1 LILKKAKTMNKMT
14 FLNPEFFWLFLLIP
28 VVIAWQ
34 IWKRKEQTATLKIS
48 SLKGFK
54 KTKSVLTKLK
64 PMLFVFRLLA
74 LSSLIIAMARPRTV
88 DVSSKTKTTKGI
100 DIVMSVD
107 VSGSMLA
114 KDFKPNRMEAL
125 KEVAENFV
133 KGRPNDRIGLVVYAS
148 EAYTK
153 SPVTSD
159 KAVVMDAI
167 RSIKYDNVLQDGTG
181 IGMGLTTA
189 INRLKDSKAKSKIV
203 ILMTDGVNNA
213 GFIEPQTASDI
224 AQQYGIKVYTIGI
237 GSNGMADFP
246 YAIAPNGQFL
256 FRMMKV
262 EIDEALLRSIAKN
275 TGGKYFRA
283 YSNQK
288 LESIYNEIN
297 KLETTE
303 IQELKF
309 YDYEE
314 KYRPFALFAG
324 LLLLLELGLRNTL
337 FRSFI

>member
-1 LILKKAKTMNKMT
+1 MNKVT

-28 VVIAWQ
+28 MVIGWQ
-34 IWKRKEQTATLKIS
+34 IWKRNEQTATLKIS
-48 SLKGFK
+48 SLQGFK
-54 KTKSVLTKLK
+54 TSKSFLAKLK
-64 PMLFVFRLLA
+64 PMLFIFRLLA

-114 KDFKPNRMEAL
+114 KDLKPNRMEAL
-125 KEVAENFV
+125 KVVAENFV
-133 KGRPNDRIGLVVYAS
+133 KARLNDRIGLVVYAS

-159 KAVVMDAI
+159 KAVVLDAI

-262 EIDEALLRSIAKN
+262 EIDESLLRSIAKN

-283 YSNQK
+283 NSNQK

-309 YDYEE
+309 YDYDE
-314 KYRPFALFAG
+314 KFRSFALFAG
-324 LLLLLELGLRNTL
+324 LLLLVEIGLRNTL

>member
-1 LILKKAKTMNKMT
+1 MNKVT

-28 VVIAWQ
+28 IVIGWQ
-34 IWKRKEQTATLKIS
+34 IWKRNEQTATLKIS
-48 SLKGFK
+48 SLQGFK
-54 KTKSVLTKLK
+54 TSKSILAKLK

-74 LSSLIIAMARPRTV
+74 LSSLIVALARPRTV

-114 KDFKPNRMEAL
+114 KDLKPNRMEAL
-125 KEVAENFV
+125 KDVAENFV
-133 KGRPNDRIGLVVYAS
+133 KARPNDRIGLVVYAS

-159 KAVVMDAI
+159 KAVVLDAI

-262 EIDEALLRSIAKN
+262 EIDESLLRSIAKN

-283 YSNQK
+283 NSNQK
-288 LESIYNEIN
+288 LEAIYNEIN

-309 YDYEE
+309 YDYDE
-314 KYRPFALFAG
+314 KFRPFALFAG
-324 LLLLLELGLRNTL
+324 LLLLVEIGLRNTL